1 MPEDKIEPVAD
12 IPTTLEAI
20 VRLLQAEPK
29 RFLLFGC
36 YWWAVKRILKQHGYT
51 RDNLYLLGSYTDPEA
66 EGHLPAEPDAY
77 LLALAI
83 AEQARNAFHNWGSAD
98 VYFPDT
104 HEPYHLYDSDVSF
117 SS

>member
-36 YWWAVKRILKQHGYT
+36 YWW
-51 RDNLYLLGSYTDPEA
+51 S
-66 EGHLPAEPDAY
+66 
-77 LLALAI
+77 
-83 AEQARNAFHNWGSAD
+83 
-98 VYFPDT
+98 
-104 HEPYHLYDSDVSF
+104 
-117 SS
+117 